1 MVHTVAMEINGFFLL
16 WVGFFPGYIDAR
28 DYYGLVLGAQ
38 GHTGIF
44 HSPTKRTER
53 KKTKQV
59 Y

>member
-1 MVHTVAMEINGFFLL
+1 MGFFCCAL
-16 WVGFFPGYIDAR
+16 GFFPGYIDAG

-44 HSPTKRTER
+44 HPPTKRTER